1 MDSFITSKEAI
12 LDFCKKEMSTHIDWT
27 GTRVETK
34 YKCSSIEEFVNK
46 LTDYLEDRCG
56 EY

>member
-1 MDSFITSKEAI
+1 MNSFRISKEAI
-12 LDFCKKEMSTHIDWT
+12 LDFCEKEMSTHTDWT

-34 YKCSSIEEFVNK
+34 HECSSIEEFVNK

>member
-1 MDSFITSKEAI
+1 MDSFRTSREAI
-12 LDFCKKEMSTHIDWT
+12 LDFCKKEMDTHTDWT

-46 LTDYLEDRCG
+46 LVDYLEDRCG